1 MQNILKILL
10 IFALL
15 FSSCTRIRSIRYE
28 ESPESFYSRIN
39 NTMKG
44 KTVTVITIN
53 GNEFEGTHLTVAHDS
68 IRWVD
73 GENGEQTAFPTDQIQ
88 LVRIYN
94 HVKGAIGGLGT
105 GLAIGLGSAFIYMI
119 VYAKTNHSSGDNYTG
134 IALLFLGASLGVI
147 GGIWGGIAGHKDDYF
162 IYQPEK
168 ESLNSHN
175 Q

>member
-1 MQNILKILL
+1 
-10 IFALL
+10 
-15 FSSCTRIRSIRYE
+15 
-28 ESPESFYSRIN
+28 
-39 NTMKG
+39 MKG

>member
-10 IFALL
+10 TFALL
-15 FSSCTRIRSIRYE
+15 FSSCTRIRSIRNE

-39 NTMKG
+39 NTVQG
-44 KTVTVITIN
+44 QTVTIVTMD
-53 GNEFEGTHLTVAHDS
+53 GDELEGTHLTVAADS

-73 GENGEQTAFPTDQIQ
+73 AENGKRTAFPTDQIQ

-134 IALLFLGASLGVI
+134 IAVLFLGASLGII
-147 GGIWGGIAGHKDDYF
+147 GGIWGGIAGHKDDYI